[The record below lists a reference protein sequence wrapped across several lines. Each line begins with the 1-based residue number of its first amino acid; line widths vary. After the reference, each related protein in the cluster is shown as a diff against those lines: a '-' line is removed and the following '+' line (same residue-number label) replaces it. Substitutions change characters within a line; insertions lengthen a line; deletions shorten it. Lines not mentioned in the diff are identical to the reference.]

1 MSKLSKYTGF
11 AEQPAPDPD
20 VSPDRCASHGV
31 DVVLS
36 GWKHGLN
43 KVSLTKTFRAGGIGL
58 NEASKLTGQIL
69 DGREVHV
76 HLNQFATL
84 ALARSEL
91 TKIGV
96 GEVRG

>member
-1 MSKLSKYTGF
+1 MSRVSKYTGF
-11 AEQPAPDPD
+11 AEQPAPSPD
-20 VSPDRCASHGV
+20 VSPDHYASQGV
-31 DVVLS
+31 DVILS

-69 DGREVHV
+69 DGREVRV

-84 ALARSEL
+84 ALARTEL